1 MASLVRVQFQEV
13 HRSGR
18 KLGYGRYG
26 CVIEKVYVRRDVREY
41 AYACKIYETEFKND
55 NFQKEFKIQYD
66 KYCELQHRNLLEI
79 KGVCDTGDTSPP
91 IKIPWVLF
99 ELIEANL
106 SQRISGNSAEK
117 LPMSV
122 SLRILTEISDGLKFL
137 HEKDIVHK
145 YLSSSSILVNDQNH
159 VKICGFPFIPVE
171 PDQATSDKQ
180 AFMAPEVISN
190 NQYDKS
196 VDMYSFACVTLHLMS
211 KELPKLPKNPEGSG
225 PGDDIY
231 TLVQNYFRNVPVPSA
246 LQQKIVEPCLSIMP
260 MNRPTVDVVNKTMA
274 DITSDHNRN
283 KEGSHQKAPVS
294 LCDILLYQ
302 EFIL

>member
-1 MASLVRVQFQEV
+1 MASLLRVQFQEV

-26 CVIEKVYVRRDVREY
+26 SVIEKVYVRRDVQEY

-55 NFQKEFKIQYD
+55 DFQKEFKIQFD
-66 KYCELQHRNLLEI
+66 KYHELQHRNLLEI
-79 KGVCDTGDTSPP
+79 KGVCDTGDS
-91 IKIPWVLF
+91 KIPWVLF
-99 ELIEANL
+99 ELMEANL
-106 SQRISGNSAEK
+106 FQRIRGNSAEK

-122 SLRILTEISDGLKFL
+122 SLHILTEILDGLKFL

-171 PDQATSDKQ
+171 PDQAISDKQ

-196 VDMYSFACVTLHLMS
+196 TDMYSFACITLHLMS
-211 KELPKLPKNPEGSG
+211 KELPELPKNPEGSG
-225 PGDDIY
+225 PGDDIHA
-231 TLVQNYFRNVPVPSA
+231 LVQNYFRNVPVPSA
-246 LQQKIVEPCLSIMP
+246 LQQKIVEPCLNNMP
-260 MNRPTVDVVNKTMA
+260 TNRPTVDVVNKTMA
-274 DITSDHNRN
+274 DITNDRNKN

-294 LCDILLYQ
+294 SCDILLYQ
-302 EFIL
+302 SL